1 MLTNTINS
9 TNKIGKLIEI
19 ATNVSIILVAL
30 IGATVLVK
38 NYLLRSPAPAF
49 KQIET
54 SNLPG
59 PPNAGQRA
67 GNTATAK
74 PGPAE
79 GTQVSLQGVSW
90 GQSNKS
96 VVLALSDQC
105 HFCTESAPFY
115 QKLTTELA
123 QRRDVQVIAVFP
135 QQVGDGKQYLGKLGV
150 PISDVRQA
158 AFDSLGVR
166 GTPTLMIVDRNGKV
180 EQSWVG
186 RLSPDKESEVLARL
200 KA

>member
-1 MLTNTINS
+1 MLTNIINS

-59 PPNAGQRA
+59 GPPGQRA
-67 GNTATAK
+67 GNNATAK

-135 QQVGDGKQYLGKLGV
+135 QRVGDGKQYLGKLGV

>member
-59 PPNAGQRA
+59 PNAGQRA
-67 GNTATAK
+67 GNNATAK

-105 HFCTESAPFY
+105 HFCTESAAFY

-135 QQVGDGKQYLGKLGV
+135 PQVGDGKQYLGKLGV

-158 AFDSLGVR
+158 AFNSLGVR

-186 RLSPDKESEVLARL
+186 RLSPEKESEVLARL

>member
-9 TNKIGKLIEI
+9 TNKIGKVIEI
-19 ATNVSIILVAL
+19 AMNVSIILVAL

-38 NYLLRSPAPAF
+38 NYLLRSPAPVL

-59 PPNAGQRA
+59 SNAGQRA
-67 GNTATAK
+67 GNAAAK

-90 GQSNKS
+90 GQSTKS

-105 HFCTESAPFY
+105 HFCTESAAFY

-135 QQVGDGKQYLGKLGV
+135 PQVGDGKQYLGKLGV

-158 AFDSLGVR
+158 AFNSLGVR

-186 RLSPDKESEVLARL
+186 RLSPEKESEVLARL